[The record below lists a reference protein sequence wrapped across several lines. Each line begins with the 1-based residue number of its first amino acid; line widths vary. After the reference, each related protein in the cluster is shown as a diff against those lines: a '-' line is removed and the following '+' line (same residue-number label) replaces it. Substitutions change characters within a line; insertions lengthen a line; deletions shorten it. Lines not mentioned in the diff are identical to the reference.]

1 MKLILQ
7 GILLPSPENCSQF
20 IINIMAGCWKTE
32 PRDRL
37 TFQEIYDLLLPN
49 TPDRPQISTPSEDE
63 PEVTVDSDNYLVPT
77 AVTAI

>member
-1 MKLILQ
+1 
-7 GILLPSPENCSQF
+7 
-20 IINIMAGCWKTE
+20 MAGCWKTE

-49 TPDRPQISTPSEDE
+49 TPDRPRISTPSEDE

-77 AVTAI
+77 TVTVI